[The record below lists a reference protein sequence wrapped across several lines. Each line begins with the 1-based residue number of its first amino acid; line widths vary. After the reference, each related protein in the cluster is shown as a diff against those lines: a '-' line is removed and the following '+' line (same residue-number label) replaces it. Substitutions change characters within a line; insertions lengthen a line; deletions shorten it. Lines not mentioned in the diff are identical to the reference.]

1 MISREL
7 AQKIRYI
14 QLSARRAV
22 DNVFSGEYAS
32 VFRGHG
38 MEFHDVREYYPG
50 DEIRAIDWNVT
61 ARTGR
66 PQVKR
71 FVEERELTLVFV
83 VDVSASG
90 SFGTVQKTKTE
101 VAAELTALLSFA
113 AIRHNDRVGLLA
125 FTDHVELFI
134 PPKKGTTHALR
145 LVRELLFFQPRR
157 ARTDLSSALAY
168 LRRVLH
174 KRTTVFLVSD
184 FLADGYEHALRSVA
198 SRHDLIAVTVAD
210 PAECELPP
218 AGLIDLEDAETGATV
233 TVDTTSRRAR
243 RAYAA
248 DAANRELRLAQTLRR
263 AGVDRIELSTG
274 GDWTRNLIAFFRA
287 REKRRARAA

>member
-22 DNVFSGEYAS
+22 ENVFSGEYAS

-38 MEFHDVREYYPG
+38 VEFHDVREYYPG
-50 DEIRAIDWNVT
+50 DEIRTIDWNVT

-71 FVEERELTLVFV
+71 FVEERELTLVFI

-90 SFGTVQKTKTE
+90 SFGSVQKSKTE

-145 LVRELLFFQPRR
+145 LVRELLYFQPRQV
-157 ARTDLSSALAY
+157 RTDLSSALAY

-174 KRTTVFLVSD
+174 KRATVFLVSD
-184 FLADGYEHALRSVA
+184 FRADGYEHALRSVA
-198 SRHDLIAVTVAD
+198 SRHDLIAVTVTD
-210 PAECELPP
+210 PAERQLPR
-218 AGLIDLEDAETGATV
+218 AGLLDLEDAETGQTV
-233 TVDTTSRRAR
+233 TVDTGSRRAR

-248 DAANRELRLAQTLRR
+248 AAAEWEAHLAQTLRR

-274 GDWTRNLIAFFRA
+274 GDWTRNLITFFRA
-287 REKRRARAA
+287 RERRGARAA